1 MRPIL
6 NRSGN
11 NSRGVL
17 PGALFCLAALLAG
30 CTGSEHGRFTRE
42 AAEKAKQGKS
52 EMTAAAAYETARQ
65 RFAAGDLEEAYR
77 QINASLAIN
86 GTVADTLLLRVRILV
101 EMGNDQPALE
111 AAVAAGLKQV
121 PHDARFNYYLGLFHE
136 RQGNTASAQE
146 NFLAATRLDGSS
158 VQYKLAAAEMMIEQS
173 AFAQAEEYLK
183 QAVKEHPNSPGLLQT
198 KGFLARI
205 NGDDRQAA
213 VHFSEAL
220 ALAPEQTVL
229 RENLAVVSYSLG
241 EYYKALSLLEPLL
254 ADRGYTG
261 RRDLQ
266 AMTAECYLKVRR
278 PVDARRLLQNMLRS
292 EGEDSFELWRQLSD
306 AAVMLDDLNLLHE
319 AARKMTQ
326 LMPAQE
332 NGPLALAYYH
342 QKRGDRAEAA
352 RVLEA
357 YCGRSG
363 NASAMLNEYLA
374 SLKN

>member
-1 MRPIL
+1 ML
-6 NRSGN
+6 
-11 NSRGVL
+11 L
-17 PGALFCLAALLAG
+17 CLAVLLGG
-30 CTGSEHGRFTRE
+30 CTGSEHGRFTRD
-42 AAEKAKQGKS
+42 AADKAKQSKN
-52 EMTAAAAYETARQ
+52 ELTAAAAYDTARQ
-65 RFAAGDLEEAYR
+65 RFTVGDLDEAYR

-86 GTVADTLLLRVRILV
+86 GTVPDALLLRVRILV
-101 EMGNDQPALE
+101 EMGNDQAALE
-111 AAVAAGLKQV
+111 RAVAEGLKQA
-121 PHDARFNYYLGLFHE
+121 PRDARFNYYLGLFHE

-146 NFLAATRLDGSS
+146 NFLKAVALDGSS

-173 AFAQAEEYLK
+173 ALEQADEYLK
-183 QAVKEHPNSPGLLQT
+183 RAVKEHPNAPGLLQT

-205 NGDDRQAA
+205 RGDDRQAA

-241 EYYKALSLLEPLL
+241 EYQKALSLLEPLM
-254 ADRGYTG
+254 ADKAYAE

-278 PVDARRLLQNMLRS
+278 PVDARRLLQNMLRN
-292 EGEDSFELWRQLSD
+292 EGTDSFELWRLLSD

-332 NGPLALAYYH
+332 NGHIALAYYH

-352 RVLEA
+352 RVLESFRA
-357 YCGRSG
+357 SSG
-363 NASAMLNEYLA
+363 DRTSEIFVDYLT
-374 SLKN
+374 SLRD